1 MATKDVFNQISDLV
15 ESFKN
20 EHEKNVDGN
29 KAAGLRA
36 RKAATQLKKLLT
48 DFRKE
53 SIENTKK

>member
-20 EHEKNVDGN
+20 EHEKNEDGN

-36 RKAATQLKKLLT
+36 RKAATQLKMLLT
-48 DFRKE
+48 DYRKE
-53 SIENTKK
+53 SIESTK

>member
-20 EHEKNVDGN
+20 EHEKNEEGN

-48 DFRKE
+48 DYRKE
-53 SIENTKK
+53 SIEDTK

>member
-20 EHEKNVDGN
+20 EHEKNAEGN

-48 DFRKE
+48 DYRKE
-53 SIENTKK
+53 SIEDTK

>member
-20 EHEKNVDGN
+20 EHEKNEDGN

-48 DFRKE
+48 DYRKE
-53 SIENTKK
+53 SIENTK

>member
-20 EHEKNVDGN
+20 EHEKNEDGN

-48 DFRKE
+48 DYRKE
-53 SIENTKK
+53 SIESTK

>member
-20 EHEKNVDGN
+20 DHEKNEAGN

-36 RKAATQLKKLLT
+36 RNAATQ
-48 DFRKE
+48 
-53 SIENTKK
+53 

>member
-1 MATKDVFNQISDLV
+1 MATQDVFNNITDLV

-20 EHEKNVDGN
+20 EHEKNEDGN

-48 DFRKE
+48 NYRKE
-53 SIENTKK
+53 SIEGTKD